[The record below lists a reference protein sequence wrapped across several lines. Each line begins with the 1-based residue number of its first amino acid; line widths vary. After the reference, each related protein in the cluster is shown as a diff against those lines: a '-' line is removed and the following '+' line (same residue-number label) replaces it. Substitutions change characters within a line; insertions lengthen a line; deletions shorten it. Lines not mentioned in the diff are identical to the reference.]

1 MDSNTQNLKPKLADG
16 ILSVAPKQYIDVLLA
31 LHKKLDSVPV
41 EWAVGGDLGEVLRTI
56 NVEPDCLEI
65 LTSRKGAEQIAQ
77 ALAEFNPEAISLRV
91 QQLPRDATIQGHNY
105 PVYTRSYYTTFNIGT
120 VKVKVHGDL
129 QYRVDNW
136 DWGDT
141 FEFTPEHV
149 YITVAKTAVV
159 PLSARYELHQLLGW
173 TDREE
178 KVRIA
183 LEKQRP
189 HNSRATR

>member
-1 MDSNTQNLKPKLADG
+1 MDLNTPSSKPKLADG
-16 ILSVAPKQYIDVLLA
+16 ILSVAPKQYIDVLLM
-31 LHKKLDSVPV
+31 LHKKLDSRPV

-65 LTSRKGAEQIAQ
+65 LTSRKGAEQIAHT
-77 ALAEFNPEAISLRV
+77 LAEFNPEEISLKV

-105 PVYTRSYYTTFNIGT
+105 PVYTRSYYTTFSVGT

-129 QYRVDNW
+129 QYRVDDW
-136 DWGDT
+136 DWGDK

-149 YITVAKTAVV
+149 YIAGAKTAVV

-173 TDREE
+173 GDRAN
-178 KVRIA
+178 KVRDA

-189 HNSRATR
+189 HKSQAR